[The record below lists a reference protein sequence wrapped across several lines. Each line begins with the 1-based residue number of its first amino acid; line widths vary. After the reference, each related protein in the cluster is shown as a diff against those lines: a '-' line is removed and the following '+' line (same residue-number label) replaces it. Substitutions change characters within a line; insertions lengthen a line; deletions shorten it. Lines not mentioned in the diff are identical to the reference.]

1 VISHHNP
8 QEYAMTTTARS
19 AHLRDLL
26 VDELTAYTRRSTN
39 AENLLLSIGQDCSC
53 TEDDED
59 AECTCL
65 DDDEARAQAASW
77 ATLAAAAA
85 TTMQA
90 LSALVVAEEATA

>member
-1 VISHHNP
+1 
-8 QEYAMTTTARS
+8 MTTTARS

-53 TEDDED
+53 TEEDDD

-90 LSALVVAEEATA
+90 LSALVVAEEAAA

>member
-1 VISHHNP
+1 
-8 QEYAMTTTARS
+8 MTTTART

-39 AENLLLSIGQDCSC
+39 AETLLLSIGQDCFC
-53 TEDDED
+53 TEDDD

-65 DDDEARAQAASW
+65 DDGEARAQAAAW

>member
-1 VISHHNP
+1 
-8 QEYAMTTTARS
+8 MTTTART

-39 AENLLLSIGQDCSC
+39 AETLLLINGQDCSC
-53 TEDDED
+53 GEDDED